1 VHMQMSA
8 LLTKMALFVI
18 VILIGMV
25 GARKQILT
33 KDFNRGLS
41 WLIVNIFIVAAI
53 INSVVSMDA
62 SELTMGELGMILL
75 ISSVTYVVLYLLGA
89 LTVRLLRVD
98 EGKAPQLELLMSA
111 INNLFVTLPVVETV
125 YGSKGAFIIALG
137 CIPFNLLLFTYGI
150 ARLRGKGG
158 KFHLRDILSTP
169 LIATLAAVLLFA
181 LRIPVPTP
189 VRSFL
194 SSLAAATVPMSM
206 LLVGSSLGNVD
217 LRKAL
222 RDRSMLLLT
231 AERFILAPLVVFL
244 LMKLICSDEVLA
256 GAMVLTA
263 ATPSAILVTA
273 LSLQAGRSGEYSS
286 EGITVTT
293 LLSMITIPLTVYLLL

>member
-1 VHMQMSA
+1 MQMSA

-169 LIATLAAVLLFA
+169 LIATLAAVILFA
-181 LRIPVPTP
+181 LRIPVPTS

>member
-1 VHMQMSA
+1 MQMSA

-18 VILIGMV
+18 VILIGMF
-25 GARKQILT
+25 GARKKILT

-41 WLIVNIFIVAAI
+41 WLIVNVFIVAAI
-53 INSVVSMDA
+53 INSVISMDA
-62 SELTMGELGMILL
+62 SDIALGELGIILL
-75 ISSVTYVVLYLLGA
+75 ISSLTYVVLYLLGA

-137 CIPFNLLLFTYGI
+137 CIPFNLLLYSYGI

-158 KFHLRDILSTP
+158 KFRVKDILSTP
-169 LIATLAAVLLFA
+169 LVATLAAVLLFA

-189 VRSFL
+189 VRSIL
-194 SSLAAATVPMSM
+194 SSLSAATVPMSM

-217 LRKAL
+217 LGKAL
-222 RDRSMLLLT
+222 RDKSMFLLT
-231 AERFILAPLVVFL
+231 AERFVLAPLVVFL
-244 LMKLICSDEVLA
+244 LMKLICGDEVLR
-256 GAMVLTA
+256 GAMVITA
-263 ATPSAILVTA
+263 ASPSAILVTA
-273 LSLQAGRSGEYSS
+273 LSLQTGRSGEYSS

>member
-1 VHMQMSA
+1 MQMSA

-169 LIATLAAVLLFA
+169 LIATLAAVILFA

-189 VRSFL
+189 VRSIL

-273 LSLQAGRSGEYSS
+273 LSLQTGRSGEYSS

>member
-1 VHMQMSA
+1 MQMSA

-75 ISSVTYVVLYLLGA
+75 ISSVTYVVLYLLGT

-169 LIATLAAVLLFA
+169 LIATLAAVILFA

-189 VRSFL
+189 VRSIL

>member
-1 VHMQMSA
+1 MQMSA

-169 LIATLAAVLLFA
+169 LIATLAAVILFA

-189 VRSFL
+189 VRSIL

-293 LLSMITIPLTVYLLL
+293 MLSMITIPLTVYLLL

>member
-1 VHMQMSA
+1 MQMSA

-75 ISSVTYVVLYLLGA
+75 ISSVTYVVLYLLGT

-169 LIATLAAVLLFA
+169 LIATLAAVILFA

-189 VRSFL
+189 VRSIL

-293 LLSMITIPLTVYLLL
+293 LLSMITIPITVYLLL

>member
-1 VHMQMSA
+1 MQMSA

-181 LRIPVPTP
+181 LRISVPTP
-189 VRSFL
+189 VRSIL

-273 LSLQAGRSGEYSS
+273 LSLQTGRSGEYSS

>member
-1 VHMQMSA
+1 MQMSA

>member
-1 VHMQMSA
+1 MQMSA

-169 LIATLAAVLLFA
+169 LIATLAAVILFA

-189 VRSFL
+189 VRSIL

>member
-1 VHMQMSA
+1 MQMSA

-18 VILIGMV
+18 VILIGMF
-25 GARKQILT
+25 GARKKILT

-41 WLIVNIFIVAAI
+41 WLVVNIFIVAAI
-53 INSVVSMDA
+53 INSVISLDA
-62 SELTMGELGMILL
+62 SSLNMSELGLILL
-75 ISSVTYVVLYLLGA
+75 ISSATYVVLYLLGA
-89 LTVRLLRVD
+89 LTVRLLRVG
-98 EGKAPQLELLMSA
+98 EEKAPQLELLMSA

-137 CIPFNLLLFTYGI
+137 CIPFNLLLYTYGI

-158 KFHLRDILSTP
+158 KFHLKDILSTP
-169 LIATLAAVLLFA
+169 LVATLAAVLLFA

-189 VRSFL
+189 VRSIL
-194 SSLAAATVPMSM
+194 SSLAAATVPISM

-217 LRKAL
+217 LGKAL

-231 AERFILAPLVVFL
+231 AERFVLAPLVVFL
-244 LMKLICSDEVLA
+244 LMKLLCSDSVLA
-256 GAMVLTA
+256 GAMVITA
-263 ATPSAILVTA
+263 ASPSAILVTA
-273 LSLQAGRSGEYSS
+273 LSLQTGRSGEYSS

>member
-1 VHMQMSA
+1 MQMSA

-189 VRSFL
+189 VRSIL

-273 LSLQAGRSGEYSS
+273 LSLQTGRSGEYSS

>member
-1 VHMQMSA
+1 MQMSA

-18 VILIGMV
+18 VILIGMF
-25 GARKQILT
+25 GARKKILT

-41 WLIVNIFIVAAI
+41 WLIVNVFIVAAI
-53 INSVVSMDA
+53 INSVISMDA
-62 SELTMGELGMILL
+62 SDIALGELGIILL
-75 ISSVTYVVLYLLGA
+75 ISSLTYVVLYLLGA

-111 INNLFVTLPVVETV
+111 INNLFV
-125 YGSKGAFIIALG
+125 IIALG
-137 CIPFNLLLFTYGI
+137 CIPFNLLLYSYGI

-158 KFHLRDILSTP
+158 KFRVKDILSTP
-169 LIATLAAVLLFA
+169 LVATLAAVLLFA

-189 VRSFL
+189 VRSIL
-194 SSLAAATVPMSM
+194 SSLSAATVPMSM

-217 LRKAL
+217 LGKAL
-222 RDRSMLLLT
+222 RDKSMFLLT
-231 AERFILAPLVVFL
+231 AERFVLAPLVVFL
-244 LMKLICSDEVLA
+244 LMKLICGDEVLR
-256 GAMVLTA
+256 GAMVITA
-263 ATPSAILVTA
+263 ASPSAILVTA
-273 LSLQAGRSGEYSS
+273 LSLQTGRSGEYSS

>member
-1 VHMQMSA
+1 MQMSA

-53 INSVVSMDA
+53 INSVVSMNA

-169 LIATLAAVLLFA
+169 LIATLAAVILFA

-189 VRSFL
+189 VRSIL

>member
-1 VHMQMSA
+1 MQMSA

-53 INSVVSMDA
+53 INSVVSMNA

-169 LIATLAAVLLFA
+169 LIATLAAVILFA

>member
-1 VHMQMSA
+1 MQMSA

-89 LTVRLLRVD
+89 LTVRLPRVD

-169 LIATLAAVLLFA
+169 LIATLAAVILFA

-189 VRSFL
+189 VRSIL

-293 LLSMITIPLTVYLLL
+293 LLSMITMPLTVYLLL

>member
-1 VHMQMSA
+1 MQMSA

-169 LIATLAAVLLFA
+169 LIATLAAVILFA

-189 VRSFL
+189 VRSIL

-293 LLSMITIPLTVYLLL
+293 LLSMITMPLTVYLLL

>member
-1 VHMQMSA
+1 MQMSA

-169 LIATLAAVLLFA
+169 LIATLAAVILFA

>member
-1 VHMQMSA
+1 MSA

-169 LIATLAAVLLFA
+169 LIATLAAVILFA

-189 VRSFL
+189 VRSIL

-293 LLSMITIPLTVYLLL
+293 LLSMITMPLTVYLLL

>member
-1 VHMQMSA
+1 MQMSA

-18 VILIGMV
+18 VILIGMF
-25 GARKQILT
+25 GARKKILT

-41 WLIVNIFIVAAI
+41 WLVVNIFIVAAI
-53 INSVVSMDA
+53 INSVISLDA
-62 SELTMGELGMILL
+62 SSLNMSELGLILL
-75 ISSVTYVVLYLLGA
+75 ISSATYVVLYLLGA
-89 LTVRLLRVD
+89 LTVRLLRVG
-98 EGKAPQLELLMSA
+98 EEKAPQLELLMSA

-137 CIPFNLLLFTYGI
+137 CIPFNLLLYTYGI

-158 KFHLRDILSTP
+158 KFRLKDILSTP
-169 LIATLAAVLLFA
+169 LVATLAAVLLFA

-189 VRSFL
+189 VRSIL

-217 LRKAL
+217 LGKAL

-231 AERFILAPLVVFL
+231 AERFVLAPLVVFL
-244 LMKLICSDEVLA
+244 LMKLICSDSVLA
-256 GAMVLTA
+256 GAMVVTA
-263 ATPSAILVTA
+263 ASPSAILVTA
-273 LSLQAGRSGEYSS
+273 LSLQTGRSGEYSS

>member
-1 VHMQMSA
+1 MQMSA

-75 ISSVTYVVLYLLGA
+75 ISSVTYVVLYLLGT

-169 LIATLAAVLLFA
+169 LIATLAAVILFA

-189 VRSFL
+189 VRSIL

-273 LSLQAGRSGEYSS
+273 LSLQTGRSGEYSS

>member
-1 VHMQMSA
+1 MQMSA

-18 VILIGMV
+18 VILIGMA

-169 LIATLAAVLLFA
+169 LIATLAAVILFA

-189 VRSFL
+189 VRSIL

>member
-1 VHMQMSA
+1 MQMSA

-137 CIPFNLLLFTYGI
+137 CIPFNLMLFTYGI

-169 LIATLAAVLLFA
+169 LIATLAAVILFA

-189 VRSFL
+189 VRSIL

-273 LSLQAGRSGEYSS
+273 LSLQTGRSGEYSS

>member
-1 VHMQMSA
+1 MQMSA

-137 CIPFNLLLFTYGI
+137 CIPFNLMLFTYGI

-181 LRIPVPTP
+181 LRISVPTP
-189 VRSFL
+189 VRSIL

-273 LSLQAGRSGEYSS
+273 LSLQTGRSGEYSS

>member
-1 VHMQMSA
+1 MQMSA
-8 LLTKMALFVI
+8 LLTKMALFVV
-18 VILIGMV
+18 VILIGMF
-25 GARKQILT
+25 GARKKILT
-33 KDFNRGLS
+33 KEFNRGLS

-53 INSVVSMDA
+53 INSVISMDA
-62 SELTMGELGMILL
+62 SSLTMSELGLILL
-75 ISSVTYVVLYLLGA
+75 ISCLTYVVIYLLGS

-98 EGKAPQLELLMSA
+98 KEKAPQLELLMSA
-111 INNLFVTLPVVETV
+111 INNLFVTLPVVETI
-125 YGSKGAFIIALG
+125 YGGKGAFIIALG

-158 KFHLRDILSTP
+158 SFRPKDILSTP
-169 LIATLAAVLLFA
+169 LVATVAAVFLFA

-189 VRSFL
+189 VRSIL
-194 SSLAAATVPMSM
+194 SSLAAATVPLSM

-217 LRKAL
+217 LLKAL

-231 AERFILAPLVVFL
+231 AERFVLAPLVVFA
-244 LMKLICSDEVLA
+244 LMKLICTDSILT
-256 GAMVLTA
+256 GAMVITA
-263 ATPSAILVTA
+263 ASPSAILVTA
-273 LSLQAGRSGEYSS
+273 LSLQTGRSGEYSS